1 MSALVTYNKTMKLF
15 VFFIFISVWGGQSF
29 AAPMQIGRI
38 RYQITDEKN
47 LPQILRKFLKSGS
60 RLKSD
65 GPVFKINKE
74 RNSHIDD
81 WNDLDEGAEIDLYLP
96 KGMVSAKKFKA
107 YLALKK
113 RRLEESK
120 RKAPS
125 PWNTSVF
132 YMASY
137 GRFTQ
142 TQREI
147 NISFQQNSP
156 LSLGVSTGYRLGDNY
171 SLSASL
177 YASYLTSASN
187 GLGGSDV
194 AVRPEIG
201 GNGYL
206 SRKFGDNWSFFTG
219 VDFERFTT
227 FNINSIRLTSEIFLD
242 ENRMSFATFGIDKVI
257 QTKKTS
263 LLLRFSISPV
273 INSQRLS
280 YTTAEEFEEVFSGIK
295 YLIYINASINK
306 KYYFH
311 VLYKQHSMTG
321 PGDLN
326 VSRIGLGIGY
336 NL

>member
-1 MSALVTYNKTMKLF
+1 MRR
-15 VFFIFISVWGGQSF
+15 FFIFLFLTIWGGHSF
-29 AAPMQIGRI
+29 SAPMQIGRI
-38 RYQITDEKN
+38 RYQITDERN
-47 LPQILRKFLKSGS
+47 LPQILSKFLKPGS
-60 RLKSD
+60 RLKRDSLI
-65 GPVFKINKE
+65 FEINKE
-74 RNSHIDD
+74 RNSHVDD
-81 WNDLDEGAEIDLYLP
+81 WNDLDAGVEIDLYLP

-171 SLSASL
+171 SLSGSL
-177 YASYLTSASN
+177 YASYLTSASSS
-187 GLGGSDV
+187 LGGSDI
-194 AVRPEIG
+194 AIRPEIG
-201 GNGYL
+201 GNAYL
-206 SRKFGDNWSFFTG
+206 SRKFGNNWNFFTG
-219 VDFERFTT
+219 IDFERFTT
-227 FNINSIRLTSEIFLD
+227 FNINDIRSTSEIFLD

-257 QTKKTS
+257 PFEKKR

-273 INSQRLS
+273 LSSQRLS
-280 YTTAEEFEEVFSGIK
+280 YTTAEEIEEVFSGIK

>member
-1 MSALVTYNKTMKLF
+1 MKLF

-132 YMASY
+132 
-137 GRFTQ
+137 
-142 TQREI
+142 
-147 NISFQQNSP
+147 
-156 LSLGVSTGYRLGDNY
+156 
-171 SLSASL
+171 
-177 YASYLTSASN
+177 
-187 GLGGSDV
+187 
-194 AVRPEIG
+194 
-201 GNGYL
+201 
-206 SRKFGDNWSFFTG
+206 
-219 VDFERFTT
+219 
-227 FNINSIRLTSEIFLD
+227 
-242 ENRMSFATFGIDKVI
+242 
-257 QTKKTS
+257 
-263 LLLRFSISPV
+263 
-273 INSQRLS
+273 
-280 YTTAEEFEEVFSGIK
+280 SGIK